1 MSCVYSSELW
11 LLGQLLPPH
20 SQYVVNQYV
29 ISLYIH
35 THCIF
40 NHFNIESFLLY
51 NNINVLSQKIQRK
64 KCQRG
69 PCKNMW
75 VFGFFFVLFCLRP
88 HRLTVNP
95 LWSVKEMRHI
105 FACARCWRQLNGD
118 FKPVPEQW
126 NNSCRQ
132 RLACVLEVSI
142 RARLSGM
149 LSDDLIVTLNAMTC
163 EQAIACRLLYRN
175 CLWMCSQHECQVN

>member
-11 LLGQLLPPH
+11 LLEKLLPPH

-40 NHFNIESFLLY
+40 NYFNIESFLLY

-75 VFGFFFVLFCLRP
+75 VFGFFLFCLRP